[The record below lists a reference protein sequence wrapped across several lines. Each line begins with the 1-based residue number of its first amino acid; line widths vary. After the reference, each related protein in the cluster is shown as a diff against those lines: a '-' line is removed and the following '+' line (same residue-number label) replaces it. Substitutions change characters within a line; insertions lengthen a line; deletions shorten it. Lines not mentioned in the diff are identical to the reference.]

1 MPNNIKILLMTSA
14 GGNTA
19 TLDSTDGN
27 LDTTAVSTSIVFN
40 AIGEAVTLVY
50 NGTKWFPISALGA
63 TIS

>member
-1 MPNNIKILLMTSA
+1 MTSA